1 MRFGRHQ
8 CDTKFSQRAFF
19 PPTFRL
25 ASVFEQVFV
34 WDGEVAS
41 LYPPSLTVRP
51 FGGVQLPGSWVGC
64 GIIPNRTGGKK
75 IKKKKLKKHTQNLTS
90 VQKKALQV

>member
-1 MRFGRHQ
+1 MSLILKQEGQRWLHSFYLKKKKKRNMRFGRHQ

-25 ASVFEQVFV
+25 ASVFDQVFV

-41 LYPPSLTVRP
+41 L
-51 FGGVQLPGSWVGC
+51 
-64 GIIPNRTGGKK
+64 
-75 IKKKKLKKHTQNLTS
+75 
-90 VQKKALQV
+90 

>member
-19 PPTFRL
+19 PPTFGL

-34 WDGEVAS
+34 GDGEVAS
-41 LYPPSLTVRP
+41 L
-51 FGGVQLPGSWVGC
+51 
-64 GIIPNRTGGKK
+64 
-75 IKKKKLKKHTQNLTS
+75 
-90 VQKKALQV
+90 